1 MAETRAGLTVEN
13 VRAAGA
19 RSLGAVGLILGLGL
33 AGAFA
38 GCGGRATQNAPQ
50 AAPPSGAARPAVQGS
65 GSGSPTTGQAVSET
79 VPTAPPSDALATGWR
94 YRIEM
99 TSPPN
104 DHFAIT
110 DRMFY
115 LYFKPDTSA
124 VHFQIENR
132 RGVAAKILWDEC
144 TFTDVYGRSYKA
156 VHRGTT
162 YDRRDLPQEVTWI
175 QPGQRYADYLIP
187 VDLLLDPGAAT
198 GGVQRELLPTDL
210 RAQSMIGRVFGC
222 KLVLGAA
229 SEDTKVEYDARF
241 KITSTYREE

>member
-1 MAETRAGLTVEN
+1 MAASRSFGALGIITV
-13 VRAAGA
+13 
-19 RSLGAVGLILGLGL
+19 LGL
-33 AGAFA
+33 AGLLA
-38 GCGGRATQNAPQ
+38 GCGGRANQNAPQ
-50 AAPPSGAARPAVQGS
+50 AAPPSNAARPDVQGS
-65 GSGSPTTGQAVSET
+65 GKGTPPSGQPVAET
-79 VPTAPPSDALATGWR
+79 VPTAPPSDPLATGWR

-104 DHFAIT
+104 DHFAVT
-110 DRMFY
+110 DRMYY

-132 RGVAAKILWDEC
+132 RGTAAKILWDEC
-144 TFTDVYGRSYKA
+144 TFTDVYGRQYKA

-198 GGVQRELLPTDL
+198 GGTQRELLPTDL
-210 RAQSMIGRVFGC
+210 RAQSMIGKVFSC

-229 SEDTKVEYDARF
+229 SEDAKVEYDARF
-241 KITSTYREE
+241 KIMSTYREE